1 MKKTYT
7 NPNAELY
14 ALHTSDVVTLSGDTI
29 IESDDVRRDAFA
41 GAGDGY
47 ERVF

>member
-1 MKKTYT
+1 MKKLYT
-7 NPNAELY
+7 NPNAELI
-14 ALHTSDVVTLSGDTI
+14 ALYTSDVVTSSGSTL
-29 IESDDVRRDAFA
+29 IESDDVRRDAFT

>member
-1 MKKTYT
+1 MKKLYT
-7 NPNAELY
+7 DPHAKIIT
-14 ALHTSDVVTLSGDTI
+14 LHTSDVVTSSGGTL
-29 IESDDVRRDAFA
+29 IESDDIRCDTFV

>member
-14 ALHTSDVVTLSGDTI
+14 ALHTSDVVTLSSSI
-29 IESDDVRRDAFA
+29 VESDDVRRDAFE

>member
-1 MKKTYT
+1 MKKLYT
-7 NPNAELY
+7 DPHAELIT
-14 ALHTSDVVTLSGDTI
+14 LHTSDVVTSSGSI
-29 IESDDVRRDAFA
+29 IESDDIRRDAFA